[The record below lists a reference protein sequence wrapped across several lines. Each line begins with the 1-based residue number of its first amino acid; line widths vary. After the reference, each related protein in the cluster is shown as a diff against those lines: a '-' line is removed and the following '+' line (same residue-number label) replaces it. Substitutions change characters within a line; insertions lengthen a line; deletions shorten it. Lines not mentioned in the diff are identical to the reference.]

1 MAEHSRAEFDASYQ
15 EGTPAWDIG
24 RPQPAFVRLVDAGE
38 VRGRVLD
45 VGCGTG
51 EHALL
56 AAGRGLEATGI
67 DAAPTA
73 IRLARE
79 KAARRS
85 LDARFEVWDALDLPT
100 FGEQFDTV
108 LDCGPFHVLD
118 DDDGARF
125 VAGLGA
131 IVVPGGRY
139 FLLCFSDK
147 QPSDWGPRRIRQEEL
162 LNSFAVGWRIDS
174 IEDTV
179 LEPTWD
185 PEGARS
191 WLAALTSV
199 LLRGSEPSRPTTRT
213 FFHGSCGWHGGLAP
227 DLTLTDWQNCCLSSE
242 RNLRAPSLA
251 VCLQTIPVCRTAS
264 GSGQTVLLGR
274 DWSS

>member
-1 MAEHSRAEFDASYQ
+1 VTRCPSIQRPLDEIPDGRGVQRIMADDIKGSKVRQDSVIDPVVTEVPETADARDEPGTRRDHPPFDASYQ
-15 EGTPAWDIG
+15 EGTPPWDIG

-56 AAGRGLEATGI
+56 AARRGLQAIGI

-85 LDARFEVWDALDLPT
+85 LDARFEVWDALDLPA
-100 FGEQFDTV
+100 FGALFDTV
-108 LDCGPFHVLD
+108 LDCGLFHVFD
-118 DDDGARF
+118 DDDRARF
-125 VAGLGA
+125 VASLGA
-131 IVVPGGRY
+131 VVVPGGRY

-147 QPSDWGPRRIRQEEL
+147 QPGDWGPRRVRQDEL
-162 LNSFAVGWRIDS
+162 ENCFAVGWRIDS

-179 LEPTWD
+179 LEITLD

-191 WLAALTSV
+191 WLAALTRV
-199 LLRGSEPSRPTTRT
+199 
-213 FFHGSCGWHGGLAP
+213 
-227 DLTLTDWQNCCLSSE
+227 
-242 RNLRAPSLA
+242 
-251 VCLQTIPVCRTAS
+251 
-264 GSGQTVLLGR
+264 
-274 DWSS
+274 

>member
-1 MAEHSRAEFDASYQ
+1 MAHDAEGREARQDSVIDPGLQVPERGDARDGPALRRDHPPFDASYQ
-15 EGTPAWDIG
+15 GGTAPWDIG
-24 RPQPAFVRLVDAGE
+24 RPQSAFVRLIEAGV

-51 EHALL
+51 EHALM

-73 IRLARE
+73 IRLARQ

-85 LDARFEVWDALDLPT
+85 RDARFEVWDALDLPA

-108 LDCGPFHVLD
+108 LDCGLFHVFD
-118 DDDGARF
+118 DDDRARF
-125 VAGLGA
+125 VASLSD
-131 IVVPGGRY
+131 VVVLGGRY

-147 QPSDWGPRRIRQEEL
+147 QPGDWGPRRIRQDEL
-162 LNSFAVGWRIDS
+162 QHCFAVGWRIDS

-179 LEPTWD
+179 LEITLA

-191 WLAALTSV
+191 WLAALT
-199 LLRGSEPSRPTTRT
+199 R
-213 FFHGSCGWHGGLAP
+213 
-227 DLTLTDWQNCCLSSE
+227 
-242 RNLRAPSLA
+242 
-251 VCLQTIPVCRTAS
+251 I
-264 GSGQTVLLGR
+264 
-274 DWSS
+274 

>member
-1 MAEHSRAEFDASYQ
+1 VVEHSRAEFDASYQ
-15 EGTPAWDIG
+15 DGTPPWDIG
-24 RPQPAFVRLVDAGE
+24 RPQPDFVRLVDAGE

-56 AAGRGLEATGI
+56 AAARGLEATGI

-79 KAARRS
+79 KAIQRS
-85 LDARFEVWDALDLPT
+85 LDAHFEVWDALDLPA

-108 LDCGPFHVLD
+108 LDCGLFHVLD
-118 DDDGARF
+118 DDDRERF
-125 VAGLGA
+125 VASLSA
-131 IVVPGGRY
+131 IVVPDGRY

-147 QPSDWGPRRIRQEEL
+147 EPGDWGPRRVRQEEL
-162 LNSFAVGWRIDS
+162 LDSFAVGWRINS

-179 LEPTWD
+179 LELTWG

-191 WLAALTSV
+191 WLAGLT
-199 LLRGSEPSRPTTRT
+199 R
-213 FFHGSCGWHGGLAP
+213 
-227 DLTLTDWQNCCLSSE
+227 
-242 RNLRAPSLA
+242 
-251 VCLQTIPVCRTAS
+251 I
-264 GSGQTVLLGR
+264 
-274 DWSS
+274 